1 MYRLNLMIHT
11 HGMLLYLLIAD
22 CWTCGCVPVM
32 GWYVIS
38 YRRVPLA
45 DSALW
50 LCYSMVIGLIALV
63 AAYLIWQCMFQPLWL
78 DGLLLLDN
86 SCSVSQ
92 YS

>member
-1 MYRLNLMIHT
+1 MIHT
-11 HGMLLYLLIAD
+11 HGTLLYLMIAD

-38 YRRVPLA
+38 YHRVPLA

-63 AAYLIWQCMFQPLWL
+63 AAYLIWQCMFQPLWF
-78 DGLLLLDN
+78 DGLLLKG
-86 SCSVSQ
+86 
-92 YS
+92 